1 MLKMSFALWEKFL
14 RISRGDQHD
23 DADGRREVTIT
34 AIIQARMGSTRLPG
48 KVLMDLGG
56 KSVLARVVER
66 LRRTTRINEIIVA
79 TTNSVAD
86 DAIVRECHQL
96 GVSSFRGSEND
107 VLDRYYRAAR
117 LCGAAAIVRI
127 TSDCPVIDPQLV
139 DETIQ
144 MFQQQRADYSSNV
157 FPRTYPR
164 GLDTEVFTVAALE
177 QAWRDAHEPYQREHV
192 TPYFYQRSELF
203 KLVSRHG
210 QIDYSQYRWTLD
222 TAEDLELLRTIYERF
237 GNEDAFTWHDVIQ
250 LMEREPELAE
260 VNSCVVQKAL
270 QGA

>member
-1 MLKMSFALWEKFL
+1 VKIA
-14 RISRGDQHD
+14 
-23 DADGRREVTIT
+23 

-56 KSVLARVVER
+56 KTVLARVVER
-66 LRRTTRINEIIVA
+66 LRRSTRINEIIVA
-79 TTNSVAD
+79 MTCSVAD
-86 DAIVRECHQL
+86 DAIVRECQQL

-117 LCGAAAIVRI
+117 VCGAAVVVRI

-144 MFQQQRADYSSNV
+144 MFQDERADYGSNV

-164 GLDTEVFTVAALE
+164 GLDTEVFTVSALE
-177 QAWRDAHEPYQREHV
+177 QAWRDAREPYEREHV
-192 TPYFYQRSELF
+192 TPYFYRRPELF
-203 KLVSRHG
+203 KMVSRRG
-210 QIDYSQYRWTLD
+210 RIDYSQYRWTLD
-222 TAEDLELLRTIYERF
+222 TVEDLELLRTIYARF
-237 GNEDAFTWHDVIQ
+237 GNEDDFSWGEVIQ
-250 LMEREPELAE
+250 LMEREPRLTE